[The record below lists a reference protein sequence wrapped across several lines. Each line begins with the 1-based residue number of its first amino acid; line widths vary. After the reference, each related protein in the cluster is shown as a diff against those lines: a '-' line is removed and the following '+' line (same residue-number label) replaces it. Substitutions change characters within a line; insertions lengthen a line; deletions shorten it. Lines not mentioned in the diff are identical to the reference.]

1 MLATA
6 MIVLV
11 TGVPAWGESACR
23 TALEARIKQ
32 CADECVARA
41 RAAVD
46 PEVRGRILG
55 YGCTTNC
62 AKLEMFNGHT
72 CPAG

>member
-1 MLATA
+1 MA
-6 MIVLV
+6 IVLAG
-11 TGVPAWGESACR
+11 GVAPAATTCR

-32 CADECVARA
+32 CADDCVARA
-41 RAAVD
+41 KAAVD

-55 YGCTTNC
+55 YGCSTNC

-72 CPAG
+72 CPSE